1 MPYTMIYN
9 PNVGFVE
16 AKVQGVIS
24 FNEIKEIFSKAIQ
37 MLMEKESSLYLADYR
52 EAVIDM
58 STTELY
64 ALPKLMSDIT
74 APLGVN
80 VHRLKRAVVIAKDLK
95 NKRLEDYRFYETVTL
110 NRGQNTKLFEDMDEA
125 RKWLSEK

>member
-1 MPYTMIYN
+1 MLYTIIYN
-9 PNVGFVE
+9 PKIGFVE
-16 AKVQGVIS
+16 ATVQGTIS
-24 FNEIKEIFSKAIQ
+24 FKEIKEIFSKATQ
-37 MLMEKESSLYLADYR
+37 MVVEKESSLYLADYR
-52 EAVIDM
+52 QAALDI

-64 ALPKLMSDIT
+64 RLPKLLSDIT

-95 NKRLEDYRFYETVTL
+95 DKRLEDYRFYETVTL

-125 RKWLSEK
+125 RQWLSEK

>member
-1 MPYTMIYN
+1 MPYTMIHN
-9 PNVGFVE
+9 PKAGFVE

-24 FNEIKEIFSKAIQ
+24 FSEIKEIFSKYVQ
-37 MLMEKESSLYLADYR
+37 MVAEKKCFLYLADYR
-52 EAVIDM
+52 EAILDM
-58 STTELY
+58 STMELY
-64 ALPKLMSDIT
+64 ALPKLMTDIT

-80 VHRLKRAVVIAKDLK
+80 VHRIKRAVVIAKGLK
-95 NKRLEDYRFYETVTL
+95 DKRLGDYRFYETVTL

>member
-1 MPYTMIYN
+1 MPYTIIYN
-9 PNVGFVE
+9 SKTCFVE
-16 AKVQGVIS
+16 ATVQGTIG
-24 FNEIKEIFSKAIQ
+24 FKEIKEIFSNAVH
-37 MLMEKESSLYLADYR
+37 MLMEKESFLYLADYR
-52 EAVIDM
+52 EVVLSM
-58 STTELY
+58 STIELY

-95 NKRLEDYRFYETVTL
+95 DKRLEDYRFYETVTL

-125 RKWLSEK
+125 RKWLSE